1 MIMQTT
7 DPFAELPIASFVGII
22 LDGGERADEAMY
34 YLLQQRLYHQ
44 LKRKYEIFQ
53 HQLLDDFDDILND
66 YFFYLRDGKGETD
79 KTDGE
84 ENTTGNEDA
93 EPDSEERLPYP
104 SLRRI
109 RSREAFAQWLL
120 RTFRNY
126 LCVRATKEAPF
137 ASSGLS
143 AADLSVSGFGNCHD
157 TPSDNT
163 LAADISSDC
172 IVDNTYGSFSVPDSP
187 PSILTD
193 EQKLFLASNL
203 IAYAHQEMSSRDR
216 FLLLRALL
224 TMLDKRQALP
234 NEEVAEAL
242 GMTEVSYRVTVHRVK
257 DRLAQYR
264 ARLLKGEPLHLDN
277 PHRQM
282 AQSINKDFLHLYPT
296 LLSYYDQSIAAL
308 PPDRA
313 DAVNRL
319 RQNHF
324 ATTGHLLHE
333 SETPYT
339 KKLSK
344 TALWNV
350 VERIIG
356 G

>member
-1 MIMQTT
+1 MQTKYSFT
-7 DPFAELPIASFVGII
+7 ELPIAGFVGII

-34 YLLQQRLYHQ
+34 YLLQQRLYRQ
-44 LKRKYEIFQ
+44 LRRRYEIFQ

-66 YFFYLRDGKGETD
+66 YFFYLRDGQGETY
-79 KTDGE
+79 KTKE
-84 ENTTGNEDA
+84 EYNTTENEDA
-93 EPDSEERLPYP
+93 EPDRRDRLLYP

-109 RSREAFAQWLL
+109 RSREAFAQWLF

-126 LCVRATKEAPF
+126 LCVRADKEAPF

-143 AADLSVSGFGNCHD
+143 AADLPVSGFGNSHD
-157 TPSDNT
+157 TADDDT
-163 LAADISSDC
+163 LADDFSSSCISS
-172 IVDNTYGSFSVPDSP
+172 NAYGSFSVPDSSS
-187 PSILTD
+187 SILTD
-193 EQKLFLASNL
+193 EQKLSLASNL
-203 IAYAHQEMSSRDR
+203 IAYAHQEMSPQDR

-224 TMLDKRQALP
+224 TMLDKRQTLP

-264 ARLLKGEPLHLDN
+264 TRLLKGEPLNLDD
-277 PHRQM
+277 PHWQM
-282 AQSINKDFLHLYPT
+282 AQRINDDFLHLYLT
-296 LLSYYDQSIAAL
+296 LLSYYDQTIAAL

-313 DAVNRL
+313 DAVTRL

-324 ATTGHLLHE
+324 ATTGNLLHE
-333 SETPYT
+333 PEASYT
-339 KKLSK
+339 TKFSK
-344 TALWNV
+344 AVLWNV
-350 VERIIG
+350 VGRVIG

>member
-7 DPFAELPIASFVGII
+7 DPFAELPIAGFVGII

-44 LKRKYEIFQ
+44 LRRRYEIFQ

-66 YFFYLRDGKGETD
+66 FFFYLRDGKGETD

-84 ENTTGNEDA
+84 YNTTENEGA
-93 EPDSEERLPYP
+93 EPDSRECLHYP

-109 RSREAFAQWLL
+109 RNSEAFAQWLL

-126 LCVRATKEAPF
+126 LCVRADKEAPF

-157 TPSDNT
+157 TPSDDT
-163 LAADISSDC
+163 LADDFSSGC
-172 IVDNTYGSFSVPDSP
+172 IAGNTYGSFSAPDSP
-187 PSILTD
+187 SSILTD
-193 EQKLFLASNL
+193 EKKLFLASNL
-203 IAYAHQEMSSRDR
+203 IAYAHQEMSPRDG

-242 GMTEVSYRVTVHRVK
+242 GMTEVSYRVTVHRMK
-257 DRLAQYR
+257 DRLVQYR
-264 ARLLKGEPLHLDN
+264 TRLLKGEPLNLDD
-277 PHRQM
+277 PHWQM
-282 AQSINKDFLHLYPT
+282 AQRINEDFLHLYHT
-296 LLSYYDQSIAAL
+296 LLSYYDQTIAAL

-313 DAVNRL
+313 DAVCRL

-324 ATTGHLLHE
+324 ATTGNLLHE
-333 SETPYT
+333 PEDSYT
-339 KKLSK
+339 TKFSK
-344 TALWNV
+344 AVLWNV
-350 VERIIG
+350 MGRVIG